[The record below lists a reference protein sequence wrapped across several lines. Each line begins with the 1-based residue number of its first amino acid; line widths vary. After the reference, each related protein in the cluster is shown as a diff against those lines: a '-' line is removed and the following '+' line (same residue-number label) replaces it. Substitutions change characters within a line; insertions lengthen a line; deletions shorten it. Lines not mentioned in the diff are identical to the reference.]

1 MDKFMIC
8 RAKVE
13 DYTKL
18 VVCLQ
23 PQPQTVT
30 EHDAIGWTLNR
41 CPQEIGEGKG
51 QHTHGQWGF
60 ATIATSWDRLSIVQD
75 TFCLFS
81 ALAIK

>member
-1 MDKFMIC
+1 MEKFMIC

-60 ATIATSWDRLSIVQD
+60 ATDHKLRP
-75 TFCLFS
+75 TFDSSGPVLFV
-81 ALAIK
+81 